1 MNETYP
7 LIEKYCE
14 NLTKKAEFKMHEYEA
29 ISRDREI
36 QAIINSLLRKTKNA
50 PVLIGEAGVGKTA
63 VVEGLAVK
71 FARQQV
77 PDRLLGKQILKLDLA
92 SMTSTDH
99 GGFAKRFSALVKEF
113 QETKDKNIIFIDEI
127 HELVNTG
134 AANSTSAL
142 DAGNILKPALAR
154 GEISLIGA
162 TTIDEYHEYIEQDRA
177 LQRRFQIIELAE
189 PSVEQTIKILS
200 EIKDNYERFHGVVY
214 DEDAIKAAV
223 TLSKRYITDRF
234 LPDKAIDL
242 IDEAG
247 AAFEGEKNKVIGKRE
262 IAEVLKEWTG
272 IPVTTI
278 LKAEAERLIGLE
290 SRLKRRVKGQDEA
303 VHEVSDAIMVA
314 QGGLQDPEKPIAS
327 FLFLG
332 ITGVGK
338 TELAK
343 ALTEA
348 IFDQEENCVRL
359 DMSEYSGTD
368 AVEKLIG
375 SGKRKGFLT
384 EAVKHQPYSVVLFD
398 ELEKAQPEVWNL
410 LLQILDDGRLTSGDI
425 SKRLISFKNTI
436 IIMTTNVGSQ
446 YIEDLMEYKGS
457 DIQANKERQ
466 FKTMVQSE
474 LINIFKRPEF
484 INRIDHKIVF
494 NVLNKKVIKEI
505 AQTRLAEL
513 NERLKKQGYSLMYDD
528 RLIDYLADMGTD
540 LKNGARPLARL
551 INRQITAVLAKSIIR
566 YQRSNPKNRNIFRI
580 VVDGKSKE
588 ELKAAGVNTSIDRRK
603 LVFKAASEK

>member
-200 EIKDNYERFHGVVY
+200 GIKDNYERFHGVVY

-247 AAFEGEKNKVIGKRE
+247 AAFEVEKNKVIGKRE

-375 SGKRKGFLT
+375 SGKRKGVLT

-580 VVDGKSKE
+580 IVDGKSKE